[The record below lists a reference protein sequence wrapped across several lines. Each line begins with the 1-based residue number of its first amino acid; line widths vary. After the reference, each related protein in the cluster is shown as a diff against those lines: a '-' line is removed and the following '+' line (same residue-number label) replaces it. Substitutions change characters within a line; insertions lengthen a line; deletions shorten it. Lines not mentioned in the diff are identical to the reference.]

1 MLLHFTIC
9 DDDADMREFLRAE
22 VSAWAKA
29 CGHTVTVDSF
39 PSAEAFLFEY
49 SENKSCEVLLLDI
62 EMPGMNGMELAHKLR
77 SDNAMLQIIFVT
89 GYSDYISEGY
99 DVSALHYLMKPV
111 SQEKLFGVLSKA
123 AKLYEKNS
131 KNILLECTDGVFLLP
146 ISEIRFIEVAGN
158 YVTVHGGRDYTVKST
173 LASIEKQLDESFYKT
188 GRSFLVSLD
197 KIRQVTKKE
206 VFLTTGEAVPLSR
219 GVYEKLIGEIIS
231 RK

>member
-9 DDDADMREFLRAE
+9 DDDAGMREFLRAE
-22 VSAWAKA
+22 VSAWAKT

-49 SENKSCEVLLLDI
+49 SENKTVDVLLLDI
-62 EMPGMNGMELAHKLR
+62 EMPGMNGMELAKLIR
-77 SDNAMLQIIFVT
+77 REGAKLQIIFIT

-111 SQEKLFGVLSKA
+111 SKEKLFSVLNKA

>member
-1 MLLHFTIC
+1 MYFKVAIC
-9 DDDADMREFLRAE
+9 DDDASMREFLSSE
-22 VSAWAKA
+22 VKEWAA
-29 CGHTVTVDSF
+29 GSGHTVAVSVF
-39 PSAEAFLFEY
+39 PSAEAFLFEF
-49 SENKSCEVLLLDI
+49 SENKSYEVLLLDI
-62 EMPGMNGMELAHKLR
+62 EMPGMNGMELARKLR
-77 SDNAMLQIIFVT
+77 SENAMLQIIFVT

-111 SQEKLFGVLSKA
+111 SQDKLFGVLSKA

-158 YVTVHGGRDYTVKST
+158 YVTVHAGNDYTVKST
-173 LASIEKQLDESFYKT
+173 LGAIEKQLDESFYKT
-188 GRSFLVSLD
+188 GRSFIVNLD

-206 VFLTTGEAVPLSR
+206 VFLITGEAVPLSR
-219 GVYEKLIGEIIS
+219 GVYEKLIGEIIA

>member
-1 MLLHFTIC
+1 MVRFAIC
-9 DDDADMREFLRAE
+9 DDDELQRSFLECELDCWAGLSE
-22 VSAWAKA
+22 NAVSVK
-29 CGHTVTVDSF
+29 SF

-49 SENKSCEVLLLDI
+49 SENRSFDVLLLDI
-62 EMPGMNGMELAHKLR
+62 EMPGMNGIELAHKLR

-89 GYSDYISEGY
+89 GYADYISEGY

-111 SQEKLFGVLSKA
+111 SQEKLFSVLNKA

-146 ISEIRFIEVAGN
+146 ISEIRFIEVTGN
-158 YVTVHGGRDYTVKST
+158 YVTVHGGRDYTVKTT

-219 GVYEKLIGEIIS
+219 GMYEKLIGEIIS